1 VPARILIGVVLAA
14 LAATPGADAR
24 SRALR
29 AFSSCPALVG
39 YAQAHGSKAVGT
51 GWVPP
56 PAVGAPVL
64 VPGRPIQAEGVAAP
78 APQTADGKTDTGAGT
93 QFSTT
98 NVQEEGV
105 DEPDVVKTD
114 GKVVYAVADAH
125 LYAIDAQSDTPKL
138 LGSLQLAEGSGHEI
152 LLHGN
157 RVLVLQNAWLP
168 EPLPEQP
175 QPGGPPTAKPALA
188 ILRPYGRAVTRLT
201 EVDVSDPSAMKV
213 VSSERAD
220 GAYVSARRNGDTAR
234 VVVVSE
240 PRVYLPIETVGAPT
254 PAAAI
259 RRRRNLVRHA
269 KLASWRPVSYFRR
282 GRQARG
288 RIHPLVAC
296 QDVRHPE
303 AFSGLDT
310 VTVLTVDLSRGL
322 PSIDSDAIMS
332 DADIVYGSP
341 KHLYVATRRWLSPQ
355 ILQRAEPPPINT
367 QINAFDVTDPQSTTY
382 SGSGSVRGFLLNQF
396 ALSEQDGVLRVAST
410 EGPEWW
416 EGGPPP
422 DSQSFVTT
430 LDASSPTLSQMGQ
443 IGDLGK
449 GQKIFAVRFIGD
461 VGYVVTFRQLDPLYT
476 VGLSDPAHPKVL
488 GSLELAGYS
497 AYLHP
502 ISKDLLLGVGQDASD
517 SGRQQGTQLSLF
529 DVSDPANPTRLA
541 RYQVGQ
547 NASSTAEFDHHAFL
561 YWAPQ
566 KLAVIPVGIFGD
578 DGSSFQGAIGFHVDR
593 DAITEVG
600 RFEHPAA
607 DGGYVS
613 PIQRSLVVGSRLF
626 TLSDAGL
633 LSSDLG
639 SLAAGPWLAFPD
651 FSNAP
656 PIAYAKPAQPGG

>member
-1 VPARILIGVVLAA
+1 MRSRILIGIVLAA
-14 LAATPGADAR
+14 TAVVPSADAR

-29 AFSSCPALVG
+29 AFPSCPALVD
-39 YAQAHGSKAVGT
+39 YARAHGTQAVGT

-56 PAVGAPVL
+56 AAVGAPVP
-64 VPGRPIQAEGVAAP
+64 VPPGRPIQAEGVEP
-78 APQTADGKTDTGAGT
+78 LAPQATNGADTGAGT

-114 GKVVYAVADAH
+114 GKVIYAVADSH
-125 LYAIDAQSDTPKL
+125 LYAIDARSDPPKL
-138 LGSLQLAEGSGHEI
+138 LGSLALAEGSGHEI
-152 LLHGN
+152 LLHGD
-157 RVLVLQNAWLP
+157 RILVLQNAWLP

-175 QPGGPPTAKPALA
+175 QPGSPTAKPAIA
-188 ILRPYGRAVTRLT
+188 ILRPFGRAVTRLT
-201 EVDVSDPSAMKV
+201 EIDVSDPAAMKI

-234 VVVVSE
+234 VVVVSQ
-240 PRVYLPIETVGAPT
+240 PRVYLPIEAVST
-254 PAAAI
+254 PSTGAAI
-259 RRRRNLVRHA
+259 QKRKALVRHA
-269 KLASWRPVSYFRR
+269 RLSSWRPVSFFRR
-282 GRQARG
+282 GAQAGG
-288 RIHPLVAC
+288 RIHPLVSC
-296 QDVRHPE
+296 HDVRHPI

-322 PSIDSDAIMS
+322 PSVDSDAIMS
-332 DADIVYGSP
+332 DADVVYGSP
-341 KHLYVATRRWLSPQ
+341 KRLYVATRRWLSPQ
-355 ILQRAEPPPINT
+355 ILSQPAPPPITT
-367 QINAFDVTDPQSTTY
+367 QINAFDVTDPGSTSY
-382 SGSGSVRGFLLNQF
+382 SGSGTVRGFLLNQF
-396 ALSEQDGVLRVAST
+396 SLSEQDNVLRVAST
-410 EGPEWW
+410 DGPEWW

-422 DSQSFVTT
+422 ESQSYVTT
-430 LDASSPTLSQMGQ
+430 LDATSPTLDQLGQ

-502 ISKDLLLGVGQDASD
+502 ISKGLLLGVGQDAGD
-517 SGRQQGTQLSLF
+517 SGRTQGTQLSLF

-541 RYQVGQ
+541 HYQVGQ

-561 YWAPQ
+561 YWAPS
-566 KLAVIPVGIFGD
+566 KLAVIPVGIFGE

-593 DAITEVG
+593 SAITEAG
-600 RFEHPAA
+600 RISHPPA
-607 DGGYVS
+607 DGGFVS
-613 PIQRSLVVGSRLF
+613 PIQRALVVGSRLF

-639 SLAAGPWLAFPD
+639 SLATGPWLAFPD
-651 FSNAP
+651 FNGGGPIVYATGTP
-656 PIAYAKPAQPGG
+656 PPG